1 MAVPGLN
8 FGMTTVS
15 CGTWTPSCG
24 MWDLVPQLGIE
35 PRPFALGVQS
45 LDHWIPREVPEA
57 FTFAKRIKGGFLEEV
72 IPKINLE
79 A

>member
-8 FGMTTVS
+8 FGTTTLS
-15 CGTWTPSCG
+15 CGMWTPSCS

-35 PRPFALGVQS
+35 PRPFALVVQS
-45 LDHWIPREVPEA
+45 LNHWIPREVPEA
-57 FTFAKRIKGGFLEEV
+57 FTFAKSIKGGFLEEV
-72 IPKINLE
+72 IPEINLE

>member
-1 MAVPGLN
+1 
-8 FGMTTVS
+8 
-15 CGTWTPSCG
+15 
-24 MWDLVPQLGIE
+24 MWDLVPRLGIE